1 MRVMS
6 DPSEIDKL
14 RESLEKCRM
23 MIKHA
28 GNAIFGIDPETGRI
42 VEANLKA
49 EQMTGFSEDELTGM
63 KVWELHPEDQKHAAK
78 LLFERVVADDR
89 GEEGDMS
96 FERKDGSVAVV
107 DVSASVIQFGDRRL
121 IQRICRDITE
131 QRGLEAR
138 NEQQRRYYDT
148 ILNMMPVGLGVRTSL
163 GDKPSVVFENESLK
177 TMFHGKGEDPK
188 HDHWYTV
195 GEDSTSEENAFFTGD
210 GFIAVERKVSDDKV
224 LQFRSSYVRDQG
236 GSWNE
241 IQVVEDV
248 TERARLREELLL
260 ANEDLERKVQER
272 TRELRD
278 KQAQLVQ
285 SEKMAALGNLVAGV
299 AHEINTPLGALNSNI
314 DVFIR
319 TFEKIRAI
327 VSDPETP
334 AEVREDPDLL
344 RLLNA
349 IDDLNNVN
357 HTATRRIVTI
367 VDTLRKFARL
377 EEAERKDADLHEG
390 IESTLTLVHHQ
401 LKNRIEVV
409 KDFGELPL
417 IRCYPDNLNQ
427 VFMNLLV
434 NAAQAIEGKGKIAI
448 STSLRES
455 GEEVVVEISDD
466 GKGIEPGHLSRIF
479 DPGFTTKGAG
489 VGTGLG
495 LSIVYQIIKDHNGD
509 IDVESEP
516 GVGTTFRITL
526 PVGR

>member
-1 MRVMS
+1 MS
-6 DPSEIDKL
+6 DLSDIEKL
-14 RESLEKCRM
+14 RVSLEKCRM

-28 GNAIFGIDPETGRI
+28 GNAIFGIDPETGKI
-42 VEANLKA
+42 VEANLMA
-49 EQMTGFSEDELTGM
+49 EEMTGYSEKELTSM
-63 KVWELHPEDQKHAAK
+63 KVWELHPEDQKNAARA
-78 LLFERVVADDR
+78 LFERVVAQGK
-89 GEEGDMS
+89 GEECDMS
-96 FERKDGSVAVV
+96 FEHKDGGVVKV
-107 DVSASVIQFGDRRL
+107 DVISSVIQYADRRL
-121 IQRICRDITE
+121 IQRICKDVTERRD
-131 QRGLEAR
+131 LEDK

-148 ILNMMPVGLGVRTSL
+148 ILNMMPVGLGVRTNL

-177 TMFHGKGEDPK
+177 RMFHGAGEDPK

-195 GEDSTSEENAFFTGD
+195 GMGDPKEEDAFFTGD
-210 GFIAVERKVSDDKV
+210 GFIAVERKVSDDQV
-224 LQFRSSYVRDQG
+224 FQYRSSYARDET

-248 TERARLREELLL
+248 TERARLREELLQ

-285 SEKMAALGNLVAGV
+285 SEKMAALGSLVAGV
-299 AHEINTPLGALNSNI
+299 AHEINTPLGALHSNT

-319 TFEKIRAI
+319 TFGKIRAI
-327 VSDPETP
+327 VSGPDTP
-334 AEVREDPDLL
+334 AQVREDPDLL
-344 RLLNA
+344 RLLEA
-349 IDDLNNVN
+349 IDDLNSVS

-390 IESTLTLVHHQ
+390 LESTLTLVHHQ

-409 KDFGELPL
+409 KDFGDLPM

-434 NAAQAIEGKGKIAI
+434 NAAQAIEGKGKITI
-448 STSLRES
+448 STRLSEP
-455 GEEVVVEISDD
+455 GDEVVVEISDS
-466 GKGIEPGHLSRIF
+466 GKGIKPEHLERIY

-495 LSIVYQIIKDHNGD
+495 LSIVYQIIKDHNGK
-509 IDVESEP
+509 IEVESKL
-516 GVGTTFRITL
+516 GSGTIFRIVL
-526 PVGR
+526 PIGR